1 MNKAQTGMR
10 GELAVARYLREHGF
24 MIVAAN
30 YRCRL
35 GEIDIIAEDSAYI
48 CFVEVKT
55 RSPKMLGKPADAV
68 DMTKRKKLLA
78 AAKQYLS
85 QNPTKLQPRFDVAEV
100 YVHHEK
106 VLRICLVPNAFDG
119 EGL

>member
-1 MNKAQTGMR
+1 MDKAQTGMR
-10 GELAVARYLREHGF
+10 GELAAARYLREHGF
-24 MIVAAN
+24 TILSAN

-35 GEIDIIAEDSAYI
+35 GEIDIIASDRAYI

-55 RSPKMLGKPADAV
+55 RSPQMLGRPADAV

-78 AAKQYLS
+78 AASRYIA
-85 QNPTKLQPRFDVAEV
+85 QNPTKLQPRFDVIEV
-100 YVHHEK
+100 YVREGTI
-106 VLRICLVPNAFDG
+106 LRVRHIPNAFDG